1 LIHEKATM
9 GIQARTYTPGATE
22 RRAMAYSIEPI
33 AIYAVDEQ
41 MNKRGRSTFHASLL
55 SEVGWHSCD
64 RSFWTMEEAQS
75 VCQSNVDQWRE
86 QIKATA

>member
-1 LIHEKATM
+1 MKKRRWEYSNR
-9 GIQARTYTPGATE
+9 QVRPGTTE
-22 RRAMAYSIEPI
+22 RRATAYSIEPI

-55 SEVGWHSCD
+55 SEVGWHSFN
-64 RSFWTMEEAQS
+64 RSFWTIEEAQS
-75 VCQSNVDQWRE
+75 FCESNVDQWRE